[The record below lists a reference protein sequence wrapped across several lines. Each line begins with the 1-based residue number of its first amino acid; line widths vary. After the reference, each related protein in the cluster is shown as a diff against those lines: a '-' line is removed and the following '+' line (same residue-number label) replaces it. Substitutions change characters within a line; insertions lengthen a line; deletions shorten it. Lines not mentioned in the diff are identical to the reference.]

1 MLFHTRK
8 ISFSVNVLKIAIFIF
23 FQVSQITALGVCNR
37 QVYGSPPMQSCEAA
51 LVTIPRNVIVQY
63 FVEQQLRRQPG
74 TNWVAFADP
83 RLPGQKQSVVQVP
96 KWWSSC
102 PYLPISSPCVQ
113 ALTPHKF
120 QEHHTDCCGQHRAIS
135 H

>member
-1 MLFHTRK
+1 MLFHTSK
-8 ISFSVNVLKIAIFIF
+8 TSSSVNVLKIAILIF
-23 FQVSQITALGVCNR
+23 FQLSQVSALGVCNR
-37 QVYGSPPMQSCEAA
+37 QVYGSPKMQSCEAA
-51 LVTIPRNVIVQY
+51 LVTIPRDTIIQY

-102 PYLPISSPCVQ
+102 PYPCI
-113 ALTPHKF
+113 TSIP
-120 QEHHTDCCGQHRAIS
+120 RASLDMARIPKTS
-135 H
+135 R